1 MANFFRSVYKLNWKY
16 IIVEIL
22 LIFVGINLAIW
33 FNNWNTEKA
42 LNQNKEVAISKI
54 KEEIKNNLEE
64 IITARKVNQN
74 IISAY
79 KDFKEFYG
87 KDSDKVITSPQNFK
101 VLQSKYPGFFR
112 VKDSIDSESGL
123 KKYLGSTFI
132 ELELADLKEI
142 AWETT
147 KSINITNEFNYECLY
162 DLENIYN
169 LQGRVQNTMDKAV
182 NALQNGKINELMT
195 ILNIMKQLDTQL
207 EEHYISML
215 EDINNCF

>member
-1 MANFFRSVYKLNWKY
+1 MTKIFRSVYKLNWKY

-33 FNNWNTEKA
+33 FNNWNTKK
-42 LNQNKEVAISKI
+42 NITQNKEVAITKI
-54 KEEIKNNLEE
+54 KEEVKNNLEE

-79 KDFKEFYG
+79 NDYRAFYG
-87 KDSDKVITSPQNFK
+87 KDSDKVITSSEDFNALQN
-101 VLQSKYPGFFR
+101 KYPGFFR
-112 VKDSIDSESGL
+112 VKDSIDVESGL

-162 DLENIYN
+162 ELENIYN
-169 LQGRVQNTMDKAV
+169 LQRRVQSIMDQAV

-207 EEHYISML
+207 EKHYISML
-215 EDINNCF
+215 KDIDNCY

>member
-1 MANFFRSVYKLNWKY
+1 MTKIFRSVYKLIWKY

-22 LIFVGINLAIW
+22 LIFVGINLAIS
-33 FNNWNTEKA
+33 
-42 LNQNKEVAISKI
+42 QNKEVAISKI
-54 KEEIKNNLEE
+54 KEEVKNNLEE

-79 KDFKEFYG
+79 NDYRAFYG
-87 KDSDKVITSPQNFK
+87 KDSDKVITSSEDFNALQN
-101 VLQSKYPGFFR
+101 KYPGFFR
-112 VKDSIDSESGL
+112 VKDSIDVEAGL

-162 DLENIYN
+162 ELENIYN
-169 LQGRVQNTMDKAV
+169 LQRRVQSIMDQAV

-207 EEHYISML
+207 EKHYISML
-215 EDINNCF
+215 KDIDNCY